1 MYKRL
6 LELLKLIKP
15 RQPHLPQ
22 TNVRC
27 SVSRCE
33 KCGSKNVGNTYSGY
47 TRGYNELC
55 QQACGDR
62 GTFCNDCYHVTF
74 VQSLEDYKKSL
85 PNWCR
90 AYGY

>member
-1 MYKRL
+1 MLRKL
-6 LELLKLIKP
+6 FEKLKLIKP
-15 RQPHLPQ
+15 RKQHLPQ
-22 TNVRC
+22 TNVRR
-27 SVSRCE
+27 SVSCCE
-33 KCGSKNVGNTYSGY
+33 KCGSKNVGKTFSCY

-62 GTFCNDCYHVTF
+62 GAFCNDCCHITF

>member
-6 LELLKLIKP
+6 VELLKLVKP

-22 TNVRC
+22 NNVR
-27 SVSRCE
+27 RCE

-55 QQACGDR
+55 QQACGDT
-62 GTFCNDCYHVTF
+62 GAYCNNCGHITF
-74 VQSLEDYKKSL
+74 VRSLEDFKKSL

>member
-6 LELLKLIKP
+6 LELLKLVKP

-22 TNVRC
+22 NNVRR

-55 QQACGDR
+55 QEACGDI
-62 GTFCNDCYHVTF
+62 GAFCNDCCHITF

>member
-6 LELLKLIKP
+6 VELLKLVKP

-22 TNVRC
+22 NNVR
-27 SVSRCE
+27 RCE

-55 QQACGDR
+55 QQACGDI
-62 GTFCNDCYHVTF
+62 GAYCNNCGHITF

-85 PNWCR
+85 PKWCR
-90 AYGY
+90 AYGC